1 MKINIISTENIK
13 PSSPTPDHLRS
24 YKISLLDQLA
34 PPFYVP
40 LILFYSAD
48 EFRSNNIDHTLI
60 SDQLKKSLSATLT
73 HFYPLAGSLKG
84 NAFVECDDEGVSYV
98 EARVNIDLSMILQNP
113 DMDLLIKFLPLDP
126 YKMNDKGIPMSA
138 FQVNIFNCGSIAI
151 GVCISHQI
159 ADGATLATFLNAW
172 SKAAMGES
180 KTIIPSLDLASLFPP
195 KDINV
200 KVPSGV
206 ISEEKTVTRRFVF
219 DATSLA
225 LLKDKV
231 GHANPTRVE
240 AVTSLIWKTAMS
252 VTREK
257 LGKTNISSILTHMV
271 DLRGRMGQL
280 LPEHSFGNLYQLAIA
295 TLIEES
301 NMDLHDLVD
310 QIRKAIKKID
320 NDYIEKLQGD
330 NVLEAFESKNEL
342 FESVS
347 KKEAEMYRFSSWIR
361 FPFYDI
367 DFGFGKP
374 IWACTTTVPIKNIVV
389 LMSTKSGDG
398 IEAWVTLTENDM
410 AKFEHHHEILEFV
423 SSTEF

>member
-240 AVTSLIWKTAMS
+240 AVTSL
-252 VTREK
+252 
-257 LGKTNISSILTHMV
+257 HMENRHV
-271 DLRGRMGQL
+271 
-280 LPEHSFGNLYQLAIA
+280 Y
-295 TLIEES
+295 
-301 NMDLHDLVD
+301 

-398 IEAWVTLTENDM
+398 IEAWVTLTEYDM